1 LNKELDPFYIANN
14 YFDSNEAGEVAG
26 AVYLDYSNA

>member
-1 LNKELDPFYIANN
+1 MDPFYIANN

-26 AVYLDYSNA
+26 AIYLDFSNA